1 MSTVIQ
7 KKNQCT
13 KIYNNRHFKAV
24 PRVHKVNDFVH
35 LGRYVRPSLPLI
47 HLQILFA
54 LLQNLQV
61 DFGAPIANGKKQ
73 FPKLKIYVIL
83 KISSKRGVVTKLRI
97 NNRFCST
104 KSGSKTSRCFCS
116 AKKQDLLLRILMYFC
131 ASDFLAKGL
140 FFYN

>member
-1 MSTVIQ
+1 ME
-7 KKNQCT
+7 N
-13 KIYNNRHFKAV
+13 
-24 PRVHKVNDFVH
+24 
-35 LGRYVRPSLPLI
+35 
-47 HLQILFA
+47 
-54 LLQNLQV
+54 
-61 DFGAPIANGKKQ
+61 FGAPIANGKKQ

-104 KSGSKTSRCFCS
+104 KSGSKTSRLVFN

-140 FFYN
+140 FFGIANFFAAQQRRNPMRHYEQSGINP